1 MVRDFDAA
9 CALGYGPGVAKKGIV
24 AAGSGAD
31 ILLWNPVGEVY
42 DYGSDP
48 EYAAPFLHLRK
59 L

>member
-24 AAGSGAD
+24 AAGTVAD

-42 DYGSDP
+42 D
-48 EYAAPFLHLRK
+48 
-59 L
+59 

>member
-42 DYGSDP
+42 DYGSAP
-48 EYAAPFLHLRK
+48 EYAARFLHLRT